1 MNDAPVLEYHSGRCC
16 RHWKRVVILC
26 PVVKTAILLHFCD
39 SIILLKS
46 GLCER
51 KIVKADHIYVPDPK
65 NKDVYE
71 RNYKVFKKLYKT
83 NASNFR
89 ELNQ

>member
-1 MNDAPVLEYHSGRCC
+1 MYM
-16 RHWKRVVILC
+16 ILTEQYFI
-26 PVVKTAILLHFCD
+26 PNP
-39 SIILLKS
+39 
-46 GLCER
+46 G
-51 KIVKADHIYVPDPK
+51 

>member
-1 MNDAPVLEYHSGRCC
+1 M
-16 RHWKRVVILC
+16 ILYEFF
-26 PVVKTAILLHFCD
+26 TEFILNVFY
-39 SIILLKS
+39 
-46 GLCER
+46 
-51 KIVKADHIYVPDPK
+51 IYVPDPK

>member
-1 MNDAPVLEYHSGRCC
+1 MGAIGTALVVAAGIKGVDVLQ
-16 RHWKRVVILC
+16 LAQQL
-26 PVVKTAILLHFCD
+26 VKVNRTYIPNP
-39 SIILLKS
+39 
-46 GLCER
+46 G
-51 KIVKADHIYVPDPK
+51 

-89 ELNQ
+89 QLNQ